1 MNFAWHDYNPE
12 TMGFVED
19 WIDEVA
25 VKMTGMDD
33 GFRQEYEYWSNEEYN
48 VVGVNYWCKVIFENQ
63 NPFAVI
69 EFGLHE
75 GCFTIMEIIVTPE
88 VRGHGMGSKAIKE
101 LINNAKVIIGMD
113 IQKADAIIFPSNI
126 ASQKAFEKADFK
138 YHHTHEDG
146 DAMTYVYESE

>member
-1 MNFAWHDYNPE
+1 MKFGWSDFNPE

-19 WIDEVA
+19 WLDEVA

-33 GFRQEYEYWSNEEYN
+33 GFRQEYEYWSNEDYN

-75 GCFTIMEIIVTPE
+75 GCFSIMEIIVAPE
-88 VRGHGMGSKAIKE
+88 MRGQGKGSKIIKE
-101 LINNAKVIIGMD
+101 LIENAKFIIRTD
-113 IQKADAIIFPSNI
+113 IKKADAIIFPSNI
-126 ASQKAFEKADFK
+126 ASQKAFEKAGFVFA
-138 YHHTHEDG
+138 YAHEDG
-146 DAMTYVYESE
+146 DALYYIYKS

>member
-1 MNFAWHDYNPE
+1 MNFDWRDYNPE

-25 VKMTGMDD
+25 VKMTGMED
-33 GFRQEYEYWSNEEYN
+33 GFRQEYEYWSNEDYN
-48 VVGVNYWCKVIFENQ
+48 VVGDNYWCKVIFENK

-75 GCFTIMEIIVTPE
+75 GCFTIMGIIVEPE
-88 VRGHGMGSKAIKE
+88 MRGQGMGSKILKE
-101 LINNAKVIIGMD
+101 LIENAKVIIGMD